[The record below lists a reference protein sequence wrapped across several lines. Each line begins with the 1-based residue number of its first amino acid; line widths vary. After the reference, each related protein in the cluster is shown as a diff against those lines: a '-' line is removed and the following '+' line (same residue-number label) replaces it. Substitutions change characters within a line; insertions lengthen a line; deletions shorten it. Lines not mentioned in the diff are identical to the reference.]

1 MRFRV
6 AFWHLPAPIGGMH
19 IDLAQS
25 GSDGDDRADR
35 CDDLAWNA
43 TQIEGLAELV
53 ELGAQGGGPLLLA
66 EVGAWYAARGA
77 GTERPLVATTAKEV
91 AAANR
96 GARAMLKLD
105 GTLRG
110 PPVSPGG
117 HELAV
122 GESVTLRDAVG
133 DLVDVDG
140 FALPPY
146 AVFGTVEDID
156 RTRVELTVDFA
167 TAGRYTLA
175 LNSPAAAALEYGY
188 AEPATLANEPRTAPQ
203 TVPQLPQREPY
214 TIELR
219 R

>member
-1 MRFRV
+1 MHN
-6 AFWHLPAPIGGMH
+6 HLAP
-19 IDLAQS
+19 S
-25 GSDGDDRADR
+25 GSGGDDRADMR
-35 CDDLAWNA
+35 DDLALNA

-53 ELGAQGGGPLLLA
+53 ELGAQGGGLSLLA

-77 GTERPLVATTAKEV
+77 GTERPLLGTTAKEV

-122 GESVTLRDAVG
+122 GELVTLRDATG

-140 FALPPY
+140 FDLPPN

-156 RTRVELTVDFA
+156 RTRGELIVDFA
-167 TAGRYTLA
+167 TAGRHTLA
-175 LNSPAAAALEYGY
+175 LNSPAAAALAYGY
-188 AEPATLANEPRTAPQ
+188 AEPATLTNEPRSAPQ
-203 TVPQLPQREPY
+203 TGPQLPRREPD

>member
-1 MRFRV
+1 
-6 AFWHLPAPIGGMH
+6 MH
-19 IDLAQS
+19 NDLAQS
-25 GSDGDDRADR
+25 GPDGDDRVDAR
-35 CDDLAWNA
+35 DDLALSA

-53 ELGAQGGGPLLLA
+53 EIGAQGGGTSLLA

-77 GTERPLVATTAKEV
+77 GTGRPLVGTTGEEV

-96 GARAMLKLD
+96 AARAMLKLD
-105 GTLRG
+105 GTLRD

-122 GESVTLRDAVG
+122 GELVTLRDAID

-140 FALPPY
+140 FDLPPY
-146 AVFGTVEDID
+146 AVFGTVAHID
-156 RTRVELTVDFA
+156 RTRGELIVDFA
-167 TAGRYTLA
+167 TSGRHTLA
-175 LNSPAAAALEYGY
+175 LNSPAAAALEYSY
-188 AEPATLANEPRTAPQ
+188 AEPTTLTNEPRTDPQ
-203 TVPQLPQREPY
+203 TVRQLAQREPY